1 MPVSQAVAAII
12 DGRFTYSV
20 NRARSYLISST
31 RGMYVCM
38 CDVVCMYISCTGV
51 KIPAFRYLPKTHD
64 LGPDSGRSAPSH
76 VNVII

>member
-38 CDVVCMYISCTGV
+38 CDVVCMYICMYV
-51 KIPAFRYLPKTHD
+51 CMYVVLP
-64 LGPDSGRSAPSH
+64 
-76 VNVII
+76 